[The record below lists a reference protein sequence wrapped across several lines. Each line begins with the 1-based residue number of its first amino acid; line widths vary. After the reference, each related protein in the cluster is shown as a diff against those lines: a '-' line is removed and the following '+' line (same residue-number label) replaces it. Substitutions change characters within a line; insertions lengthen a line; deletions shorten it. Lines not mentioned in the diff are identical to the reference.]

1 MVNRIDIGL
10 KERRAFLGMMALY
23 FVFLGV
29 LRNESG
35 IIQSYGTDILFI
47 PMLMVSIKIVRWLF
61 DLSFPL
67 GKKEVL
73 FSVLYAA
80 AVFEWILPALSEN
93 YVGDPFDVLA
103 YFLGGTFYVVFIS
116 SKNKYS
122 NQTNNATK

>member
-1 MVNRIDIGL
+1 MVNRINIGV
-10 KERRAFLGMMALY
+10 KERRAFLAMMALY

-29 LRNESG
+29 VGNDSVLIE
-35 IIQSYGTDILFI
+35 SYGTDILFI
-47 PMLMVSIKIVRWLF
+47 PMLMISIKIVRWIF
-61 DLSFPL
+61 DLSFPV

-93 YVGDPFDVLA
+93 YVADPFDVLA
-103 YFLGGTFYVVFIS
+103 YFLGGTIYVLFIS
-116 SKNKYS
+116 SKNTYS